1 MERPRTKVKKRFGV
15 PLAKRIN
22 QFIDKPLYQSEQP
35 RISQS
40 VHKAMSRQDQLAL
53 QLEQIKEDLNIEE
66 VDFKEVHS
74 QWDSDISDDIYSD
87 FFDSDLFIDS
97 INNKQYKFEDGSI
110 YYKKAQKAMRKQAN
124 KALQL

>member
-1 MERPRTKVKKRFGV
+1 
-15 PLAKRIN
+15 
-22 QFIDKPLYQSEQP
+22 
-35 RISQS
+35 
-40 VHKAMSRQDQLAL
+40 MSRQDQLAL

-97 INNKQYKFEDGSI
+97 INDKEYQFGDSSI
-110 YYKKAQKAMRKQAN
+110 YYKKAQKAMQKQAN
-124 KALQL
+124 KARLQSNANPKDELGI